1 MQTEKIRRHVGETN
15 EEERAAKRRRKRK
28 KQAQRTAFEVPRL
41 LQTTKASK
49 QQENE
54 QQRNPLLL
62 NPRDPVSPT
71 ATCIY
76 RHETHPRSLDTLA
89 RACPS
94 SRPWWLGSMDGTL
107 RPGLLYAYWAA
118 PETLKGKKLWKKPQR
133 GGGEKF
139 GDTTVL

>member
-1 MQTEKIRRHVGETN
+1 
-15 EEERAAKRRRKRK
+15 
-28 KQAQRTAFEVPRL
+28 VPRL
-41 LQTTKASK
+41 LQMMKASK

-76 RHETHPRSLDTLA
+76 HHETHPRSLDTLA

-94 SRPWWLGSMDGTL
+94 SHPWWLGSMDDTL
-107 RPGLLYAYWAA
+107 QPGLLYAYWAA
-118 PETLKGKKLWKKPQR
+118 PDNPR
-133 GGGEKF
+133 
-139 GDTTVL
+139 